1 MTDKMTS
8 LVNDLGEELRES
20 GQVKEYLAARDAYAS
35 DRAIS
40 EKVAEYNVQRMVYA
54 VSYTH
59 LRAHET

>member
-20 GQVKEYLAARDAYAS
+20 AEVREYLAARDAYAA

-40 EKVAEYNVQRMVYA
+40 EKVAEYNVQRMVY
-54 VSYTH
+54 
-59 LRAHET
+59 E